1 MNSSTGVTPAD
12 LLAGMAGAAKA
23 RFATEAAWAGAAGL
37 PKETLSRLKSQPSC
51 DLRTLGAL
59 ARAAGCRVVAVA
71 DAQPASEQAAVR
83 FTRADEDRLLDL
95 AASGSTDPAVWRAHG
110 PGFFMGG
117 LAVLLA
123 SARGFERERYLRLAE
138 VLHAGV
144 STPEVFGLWL
154 KRSPVRPGRFLPM
167 ARRRRRLA

>member
-1 MNSSTGVTPAD
+1 MNSSKWLTPAG
-12 LLAGMAGAAKA
+12 LLAGMAGSAKA
-23 RFATEAAWAGAAGL
+23 RFATEGAWAGAAGL

-51 DLRTLGAL
+51 DLRTLAAL
-59 ARAAGCRVVAVA
+59 ARAADCRLVAVP
-71 DAQPASEQAAVR
+71 DALPGSEHERV
-83 FTRADEDRLLDL
+83 TRADEDRLLDL
-95 AASGSTDPAVWRAHG
+95 AASGNTDPALWRAHG
-110 PGFFMGG
+110 SGFFMGG

-138 VLHAGV
+138 ALHAGV

-167 ARRRRRLA
+167 ARRRKRLT